1 VDDETLIIGTD
12 GTGETTPEGDA
23 PVDGTTPEA
32 GDAVEAPA
40 AVEDPTPEEA
50 GGEQL
55 SIDAMVDSLRAPED
69 DAPVPDAPV
78 AEEAPPGAEDV
89 AEEAPSD
96 GATDAAADAD
106 AAPAPDAAPEPAP
119 LAAAEPVPAAEA
131 FPRLARARLG
141 ARLPFWLYAGAWLV
155 FAVGMAVALW
165 TDAIAPF
172 TSHPLYAWFV
182 LGGAGLVALGPVIAL
197 VVWLV
202 LRSGSD
208 ADERTGL
215 VRALFLRASLAMLTG
230 SVLWWAAL
238 IVLDLR
244 RAGVLR

>member
-1 VDDETLIIGTD
+1 VDDETLIIGAD
-12 GTGETTPEGDA
+12 DTGETTPEGDA

-32 GDAVEAPA
+32 GD

-106 AAPAPDAAPEPAP
+106 AAPEPAP
-119 LAAAEPVPAAEA
+119 LAVAEPVPAAEA